1 MARLTHLLIEL
12 DLDAT
17 PIAGYIA
24 TDHEAR
30 RPFHG
35 WLELSSA
42 IEERRTTGHRRAT
55 TLTGPAATVLR
66 SPRDSGSPQD
76 SREVTRR
83 RARRSGTFTGE
94 AYRSV
99 RHPGAAAWQAR
110 RSQPRW
116 MLLGAWTCAGWSAVA
131 VVAVAAARHTDVLA
145 WWGPGL
151 PAVLVLS

>member
-1 MARLTHLLIEL
+1 MPRLTHLLIEL

-42 IEERRTTGHRRAT
+42 IEERRTTGRRRG
-55 TLTGPAATVLR
+55 TLTGRAATVLR

-76 SREVTRR
+76 SREVTHPH
-83 RARRSGTFTGE
+83 ARQSGAFAGE
-94 AYRSV
+94 AYRGV
-99 RHPGAAAWQAR
+99 RHPGIAAWQAR
-110 RSQPRW
+110 HSQPRW

-145 WWGPGL
+145 
-151 PAVLVLS
+151 

>member
-24 TDHEAR
+24 TDREAR
-30 RPFHG
+30 RSFHG

-42 IEERRTTGHRRAT
+42 IEERRTTGHRTA
-55 TLTGPAATVLR
+55 TLTGRTATVLR
-66 SPRDSGSPQD
+66 SPGDSGSPQD
-76 SREVTRR
+76 SREVP
-83 RARRSGTFTGE
+83 RSGARQSEAFTGE

-99 RHPGAAAWQAR
+99 RHPGVAAWQAR
-110 RSQPRW
+110 CSQPRW

-131 VVAVAAARHTDVLA
+131 VVAVAAARHTHVLA
-145 WWGPGL
+145 W
-151 PAVLVLS
+151 